1 MENNKKIKIL
11 YLALSVLFILLLVAV
26 FIIGRNSS
34 QEKESDVEK
43 PIDLVEE
50 EGEIIAGDEEGFDL
64 SDEELTKIEL
74 IESSRIE
81 VEGADLI
88 TPDNKVINTEGD
100 IVRTDVSPTESGAPT
115 QTKPIIREELPESV
129 IDIEVSLGQFNPN
142 SFTVEAGSAI
152 TLSLTSTDSY
162 GHSLVFRDPLLQA
175 IGISVKDGE
184 TRAMTFNV
192 PEIPGE
198 YEFYCNIGGDKVG
211 HVVRGEIGKMI
222 VR

>member
-11 YLALSVLFILLLVAV
+11 YLALAVLFILLLVAV
-26 FIIGRNSS
+26 FMLGKNSG
-34 QEKESDVEK
+34 QEKEREIEK
-43 PIDLVEE
+43 PVDLVEE
-50 EGEIIAGDEEGFDL
+50 ETEIIAGDEDGLDL
-64 SDEELTKIEL
+64 SDEELAKIEL

-88 TPDNKVINTEGD
+88 TPDNKVINVEGD
-100 IVRTDVSPTESGAPT
+100 SIRTDISPTESGAPT

-129 IDIEVSLGQFNPN
+129 IDVEASLGQFNPN

-152 TLSLTSTDSY
+152 TLSLTSIDAY

-198 YEFYCNIGGDKVG
+198 YEFYCNVGGDKVG